1 MTIIQM
7 HTAIDDQM
15 DKAGAPW
22 MNSTEKDYFL
32 NLAQLEFTKERYA
45 EFEQSE
51 KRRQDLVSLVRKKS
65 FTVLTID
72 LSSVNVPSFMY
83 ILALSA
89 SSKDECGNTV
99 TSPVKPMQWDDYIE
113 SERDPFNKSDV
124 ENPIYLTSNNGT
136 VSQIEIKGIT
146 NLISADLVYLKIPVT
161 MLNDDVTP
169 ANNVNCELPES
180 THEEVVNLAVRKI
193 LGVVKDPNYQIQL
206 NEILNQ
212 ESIKKP

>member
-1 MTIIQM
+1 M
-7 HTAIDDQM
+7 HTAVDDQM

-22 MNSTEKDYFL
+22 FNSTEKDYFL

-45 EFEQSE
+45 EFEQNE

-65 FTVLTID
+65 FTVLSID
-72 LSSVNVPSFMY
+72 LDNVNVPSFMY

-89 SSKDECGNTV
+89 TSTDACGNTI
-99 TSPVKPMQWDDYIE
+99 TAPVKPMQWDDYME
-113 SERDPFNKSDV
+113 SERDPFNKADAQ
-124 ENPIYLTSNNGT
+124 NPFYLTLNDGT
-136 VSQIEIKGIT
+136 VSKIDIKGIT
-146 NLISADLVYLKIPVT
+146 TLISADLVYLKTPAT
-161 MLNDDVTP
+161 MLNDEVTP

-180 THEEVVNLAVRKI
+180 THEEIVNLAVRKM